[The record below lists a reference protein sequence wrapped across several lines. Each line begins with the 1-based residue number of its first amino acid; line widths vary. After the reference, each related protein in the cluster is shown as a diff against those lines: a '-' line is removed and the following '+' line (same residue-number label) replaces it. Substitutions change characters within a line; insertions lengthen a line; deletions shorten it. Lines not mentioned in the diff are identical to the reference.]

1 MRKSLW
7 IILVVLLVAVG
18 APNAHADG
26 TTYTISFTGTNAPTV
41 VGSDLLFFDSTLN
54 EFTTPSLEIDYFGN
68 DITLDATL
76 LGPTNPLTHTYVWGA
91 DEFAFEA
98 SDLTAGLN
106 LYTGSSTNTGC
117 DVSTDRF
124 ECFGD
129 VVFTAQTPAT
139 TPEPAAGGLMLL
151 GLGLVLAMRKR
162 IGRGLPQAS

>member
-26 TTYTISFTGTNAPTV
+26 TTYSISFTGTNAPTV
-41 VGSDLLFFDSTLN
+41 VGSDLLFFDSTLD
-54 EFTTPSLEIDYFGN
+54 EFTTPSLEIDYFGS

-91 DEFAFEA
+91 DDNAFEA

-106 LYTGSSTNTGC
+106 LYIASASTGC
-117 DVSTDRF
+117 DSS
-124 ECFGD
+124 ENFGCEGR
-129 VVFTAQTPAT
+129 VVLTPQM
-139 TPEPAAGGLMLL
+139 PEPAAGGLMLL
-151 GLGLVLAMRKR
+151 GIGLVLAMRKR
-162 IGRGLPQAS
+162 IGSRLPQAS